1 MNKSKAAKVAK
12 YAFKTGMEI
21 LQTQPAL
28 EDTGVEPL
36 TVWEKLSKNI
46 DIRVEIK
53 NLKNPDKIANLKQCQ
68 LVVYLNG
75 KIKYISKKGAIEA
88 YTFERVEADWKVW
101 HFVNHRKVMYGGIT
115 FRSEK
120 DRRHFYNFCEL
131 CRACYR
137 IDAKFEELRKAYIV
151 KITA

>member
-21 LQTQPAL
+21 LQTQPAP

-53 NLKNPDKIANLKQCQ
+53 NLKNPEN
-68 LVVYLNG
+68 
-75 KIKYISKKGAIEA
+75 
-88 YTFERVEADWKVW
+88 
-101 HFVNHRKVMYGGIT
+101 
-115 FRSEK
+115 FR
-120 DRRHFYNFCEL
+120 
-131 CRACYR
+131 
-137 IDAKFEELRKAYIV
+137 
-151 KITA
+151 